1 MRKLLN
7 EWNRFLGE
15 SKRKDWDSAH
25 VCIIKG
31 KKTLLVQ
38 RSHDDHW
45 MPGKWSFAGGEVDK
59 GETLE
64 QGLKREIKEETGL
77 DVELEDL
84 AYLPEISYKKK
95 HAFYACKKTSGSV
108 KINANGVHEHE
119 EAKWVEPR
127 EISKMETVPDVKD
140 VVDEAFKILGV
151 KK

>member
-7 EWNRFLGE
+7 EWKGFLGE
-15 SKRKDWDSAH
+15 AKRKDWDSAH

-38 RSHDDHW
+38 RAHDDVW
-45 MPGKWSFAGGEVDK
+45 MPGKWSFAGGETDK

-95 HAFYACKKTSGSV
+95 HAFFACKKVSG
-108 KINANGVHEHE
+108 KTEINANGVHEHE
-119 EAKWVEPR
+119 AARWVER
-127 EISKMETVPDVKD
+127 SEISKMDTVPDVAD
-140 VVDEAFKILGV
+140 VVDEAFKMLGV